1 MAIRQ
6 EGEAE
11 EPVQRQAGLIR
22 YGRVTERAPEARD
35 DDIAQ
40 EPLPR
45 QLGFWS
51 VWLLAVNGILG
62 SGIFGLPGTAT
73 RLAGEWAQL
82 LYLGCALLVLPVL
95 LCFGELASRFRS
107 TGGPATYATE
117 AFGPFVGFQ
126 AGWLFYVARVVSVS
140 AGSVLLVD
148 SLAYFWPAANVGPT
162 RVALIAAVIF
172 GFVLITTIGS
182 GQAIRA
188 LGSLTVLKF
197 GVLLGL
203 VAAGAPAALGGLATP
218 PATTPETLDLGR
230 ATVLLIFAYVG
241 FESAVVPGGEAR
253 RPERDMAWALLLS
266 LGLVGLLYLAV
277 QWVSRSVLPD
287 LASSSTPLL
296 DVAAVLLGPTGALLL
311 MAGVAC
317 SLLGSLAG
325 ATFSTPRITYAFAL
339 DGRLPAWFGRV
350 HPTFRTPANSIVVYG
365 GLAFLLAVG
374 GTFAGLAVASVF
386 MRLLMYIV
394 VCACVPVLRRASRA
408 ASPFAVPGGV
418 LVPVLGVLTSGWL
431 LQQVDLEAVLIDAT
445 GATGARRE
453 RCDLVA
459 GRMDPGRVDQ
469 ARRQADRTRFHGLV
483 HEAAHRCQFAN
494 VGCPRRGADRHL
506 AHRAVPDQR
515 GHVHRRAGRVE
526 PIEEVREVYEGRPDL
541 VGTAPCPRCQLD
553 GRRQRERRHAAVAH
567 DHGRHALTEGRGH
580 RGMHERC
587 GVGVVVHIDEA
598 GCEHQPA
605 GIDPRG
611 GGSASAVRRPLD
623 GRDDPVVDAHR
634 RRVRGLARP
643 VDHQRRIDPEV
654 EHATHRSGRRGSA
667 DRMANPCG
675 GSRWASRRGAHRPH
689 RAFGTAPMLSVTH
702 KGYERKGCAMSN
714 DDRLSLVLFSG
725 TDDKLQAASVLTV
738 GAAAMSRPVD
748 VFLQYWALDA
758 FRADR
763 ITKDHG
769 VSPEAGPE
777 GARAM
782 YDHGKT
788 HWSELLRQAKD
799 LGDVRIQACSD
810 SMEMF
815 HITADDL
822 DPLVDGVWGVAS
834 FFMEADGSV
843 TFI

>member
-1 MAIRQ
+1 MVRDTADMRSSKQ
-6 EGEAE
+6 RDCGSTEHRDRVRERHQPAE
-11 EPVQRQAGLIR
+11 HHLEDQRRAKERRVADPRAAGREDQRQGAQQNEDAGAERQVVHRLGWQDLGELPGKHHAGDHEGLIR

-51 VWLLAVNGILG
+51 IWLLAVNGILG

-431 LQQVDLEAVLIDAT
+431 LQQVDLEAVLLTIA
-445 GATGARRE
+445 
-453 RCDLVA
+453 LVA
-459 GRMDPGRVDQ
+459 AGGALYLA
-469 ARRQADRTRFHGLV
+469 ARRQHAGPRAEPPGFCGPEER
-483 HEAAHRCQFAN
+483 
-494 VGCPRRGADRHL
+494 RRG
-506 AHRAVPDQR
+506 
-515 GHVHRRAGRVE
+515 
-526 PIEEVREVYEGRPDL
+526 
-541 VGTAPCPRCQLD
+541 
-553 GRRQRERRHAAVAH
+553 
-567 DHGRHALTEGRGH
+567 
-580 RGMHERC
+580 
-587 GVGVVVHIDEA
+587 
-598 GCEHQPA
+598 
-605 GIDPRG
+605 
-611 GGSASAVRRPLD
+611 
-623 GRDDPVVDAHR
+623 
-634 RRVRGLARP
+634 
-643 VDHQRRIDPEV
+643 
-654 EHATHRSGRRGSA
+654 
-667 DRMANPCG
+667 
-675 GSRWASRRGAHRPH
+675 
-689 RAFGTAPMLSVTH
+689 
-702 KGYERKGCAMSN
+702 
-714 DDRLSLVLFSG
+714 
-725 TDDKLQAASVLTV
+725 
-738 GAAAMSRPVD
+738 
-748 VFLQYWALDA
+748 
-758 FRADR
+758 
-763 ITKDHG
+763 
-769 VSPEAGPE
+769 
-777 GARAM
+777 
-782 YDHGKT
+782 
-788 HWSELLRQAKD
+788 
-799 LGDVRIQACSD
+799 
-810 SMEMF
+810 
-815 HITADDL
+815 
-822 DPLVDGVWGVAS
+822 
-834 FFMEADGSV
+834 
-843 TFI
+843 